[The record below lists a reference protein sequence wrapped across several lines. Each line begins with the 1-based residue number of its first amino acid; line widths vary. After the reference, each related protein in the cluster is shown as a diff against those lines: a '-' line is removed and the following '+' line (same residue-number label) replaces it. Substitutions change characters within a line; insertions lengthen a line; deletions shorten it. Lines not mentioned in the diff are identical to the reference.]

1 MERLSLTFD
10 KRCWGLYFNV
20 KCTFSDAYK
29 VVSVF
34 YCIFALWIIYGL
46 PNNKQ

>member
-1 MERLSLTFD
+1 MERLSPTFN

-34 YCIFALWIIYGL
+34 YCIFALWIIYRL